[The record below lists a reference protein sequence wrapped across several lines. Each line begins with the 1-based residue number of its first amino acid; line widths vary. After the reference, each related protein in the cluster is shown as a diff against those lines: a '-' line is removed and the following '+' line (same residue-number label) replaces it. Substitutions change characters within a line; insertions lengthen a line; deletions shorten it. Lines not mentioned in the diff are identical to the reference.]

1 MRRRAAHRAVT
12 LDVVIVQESQVTAVL
27 RCAGARFALLHGS
40 RARGNARP
48 DSDLDVGAWWGDSPP
63 TSWDVDVPPGVD
75 LVVLDTAPLWLS
87 GRIAQEGRQL
97 FDDDPP
103 ARVRWLA
110 ETRLRYLDEIPAIRE
125 RYRQRR
131 IELARGESRG

>member
-1 MRRRAAHRAVT
+1 MTSDELRVT
-12 LDVVIVQESQVTAVL
+12 DAL
-27 RCAGARFALLHGS
+27 RSAGARFALIHGS
-40 RARGNARP
+40 RARGSARP
-48 DSDLDVGAWWGDSPP
+48 DSDLDVGAWWGVQPP
-63 TSWDVDVPPGVD
+63 ASWEVDLPAGVD

-87 GRIAQEGRQL
+87 GRIAQEGRLL

-110 ETRLRYLDEIPAIRE
+110 DTRLRYLDEIPAIRE

-131 IELARGESRG
+131 IELARGALGG

>member
-1 MRRRAAHRAVT
+1 M
-12 LDVVIVQESQVTAVL
+12 TADEREVADAL
-27 RCAGARFALLHGS
+27 RSAGARFALVHGS
-40 RARGNARP
+40 RASGTARP
-48 DSDLDVGAWWGDSPP
+48 DSDLDVGAWWGTRPP
-63 TSWDVDVPPGVD
+63 ASWEVDLPAGVD

-87 GRIAQEGRQL
+87 GRIAQEGRLL

-103 ARVRWLA
+103 ARVQWQA

-131 IELARGESRG
+131 IELASRVSNG